1 MVGKMNRK
9 SVFDL
14 DISGIINVCLSC
26 KTKEEA
32 KEILKEYEQYCDTP
46 EIAHSNLGYIF
57 GYCGAEDRKRLYD
70 SFPVSH
76 PIFGSGFGR
85 ED

>member
-1 MVGKMNRK
+1 MTKNR
-9 SVFDL
+9 FGNL
-14 DISGIINVCLSC
+14 DIGEIIKLCLSC

-57 GYCGAEDRKRLYD
+57 GYCSAEDRKKLYEL
-70 SFPVSH
+70 FPVSH